1 MSCQSANLLSRGVLP
16 KSPLRSTLSQVNGIH
31 SSHVPNENRC
41 TSSHLQ
47 FPAHFHFIYT
57 TSPAA
62 LADVYTELEKIA
74 HMQFFSFRAFVSGL
88 HSSYNGVG
96 KSISLLTVEYVVQNA
111 HAASYPLAW
120 SGATVFFTT
129 GSLEPCDD
137 NSWLR
142 NLSTKYVDG
151 KLTWT
156 HIHTANG
163 STFFSYWPLYTYN
176 RHLKLITD
184 CSIRISTRGSACSKF
199 NPVIESLGQTLE
211 GREIECIS
219 IGNGT
224 LSAWIQHRQHPGEPM
239 AEFFAEG
246 LLHRLFGICEDG
258 ELDEGAKTLLHNY
271 RLYIIPNMCPDGSV
285 RGHLRTNS
293 VGSNL
298 NREWANSPSND
309 GYEAPTLER
318 SPEVY
323 AVLSKMDAIGC
334 DFFLDVHGDEELP
347 YVFFSGAEKTPVW
360 GDRIMHLHGY
370 FIASF
375 QRVNADVQK
384 LIGYP
389 PPDSAEAAMKYMHVA
404 TNQVSNRFNCLGLTL
419 EMPFKDC
426 ETNPDPDKGFGPERA
441 KMLGSNLVDALN
453 DVQSYLRS
461 DEQFWDTFSVED
473 EYVTPTD
480 NFKEDG
486 FVMLKNRLYSDVRP
500 SVIKSNSVLVDVDNK
515 DP

>member
-1 MSCQSANLLSRGVLP
+1 MSLYLSTYIFLRWPNSYPILP
-16 KSPLRSTLSQVNGIH
+16 I
-31 SSHVPNENRC
+31 SSSLDLV
-41 TSSHLQ
+41 
-47 FPAHFHFIYT
+47 
-57 TSPAA
+57 
-62 LADVYTELEKIA
+62 ADVYTELEQIA

-88 HSSYNGVG
+88 QQSSSVTREKICDDDDDDLENINN
-96 KSISLLTVEYVVQNA
+96 SIRLLTVEYIIENA
-111 HAASYPLAW
+111 HAVSYPQAW
-120 SGATVFFTT
+120 SGSTVCFTT
-129 GSLEPCDD
+129 GSLEACDD
-137 NSWLR
+137 DSWRR

-151 KLTWT
+151 KLTWK

-176 RHLKLITD
+176 RHLKLIAD
-184 CSIRISTRGSACSKF
+184 CSTLISSMRGGSGSACCSEY

-219 IGNGT
+219 IGNGP

-246 LLHRLFGICEDG
+246 LLHRLFGICKDG
-258 ELDEGAKTLLHNY
+258 ELDDATKKVLDNY

-293 VGSNL
+293 VGANL
-298 NREWANSPSND
+298 NREWAHSPSND
-309 GYEAPTLER
+309 GYDAPTLER

-323 AVLSKMDAIGC
+323 SVLSKMDTVGC

-347 YVFFSGAEKTPVW
+347 FVFFSGAEKTLVW

-370 FIASF
+370 FVESYRRA
-375 QRVNADVQK
+375 NADVQK
-384 LIGYP
+384 IIGYP
-389 PPDSAEAAMKYMHVA
+389 PPDSEEAANKYMHVA
-404 TNQVSNRFNCLGLTL
+404 TNQISNRFNCLGLTL

-426 ETNPDPDKGFGPERA
+426 ETNSDPDRGFSPERA
-441 KMLGSNLVDALN
+441 KMLGKNLVESLN
-453 DVQSYLRS
+453 EVQSYLRA
-461 DEQFWDTFSVED
+461 EGEFWNAFSSED

-480 NFKEDG
+480 EYKEDG

-500 SVIKSNSVLVDVDNK
+500 NN
-515 DP
+515 